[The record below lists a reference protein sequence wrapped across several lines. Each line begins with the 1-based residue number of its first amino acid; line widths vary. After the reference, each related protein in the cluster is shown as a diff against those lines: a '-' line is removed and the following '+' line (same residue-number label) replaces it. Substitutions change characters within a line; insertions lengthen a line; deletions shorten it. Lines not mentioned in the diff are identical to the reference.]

1 MCMFIV
7 SDRQLMCRMVDE
19 AFATFPE
26 AFPCTMPAPPAEAAP
41 PMTLATDTPAGA
53 SERLV
58 QDALLMLSCSD
69 GNLSMAALSVH
80 AVACCPP
87 LLPSSTVS

>member
-1 MCMFIV
+1 MLRAAHKTLEIFRAAFLGAGQSPELCIFV
-7 SDRQLMCRMVDE
+7 VNTRRLMCRMVDE

-41 PMTLATDTPAGA
+41 TMALATDTPAGA

-58 QDALLMLSCSD
+58 
-69 GNLSMAALSVH
+69 
-80 AVACCPP
+80 
-87 LLPSSTVS
+87 